1 MIMNNN
7 FGKYL
12 FVCVFVLLL
21 VWSCSQQTYDLV
33 IHDGT
38 IIDGSGAEGYQ
49 ADIGISDGK
58 TQKIGKIRESQ
69 GNQVIDAGGKYVVP
83 GFIDMHTHCD
93 NIRGDKR
100 KAALNYLT
108 QGVTTVV
115 SGNCG
120 SGTYKVEEYFKRL
133 KAQGIG
139 VNVVH
144 LVGQGAVRFAVL
156 KNADRTPTEEELEE
170 MRSLVDRAMS
180 EGAAGLSTGLFYAPG
195 SYTKTDEVVALC
207 EVVKQQGGIYAT
219 HIRDESTYTIG
230 LEASIRE
237 AIEIG
242 ERADV
247 PVQISHIKAL
257 GKPVW
262 GKAEAVCQ
270 IVEEAQSRGVTVYAD
285 QYPYNASS
293 TGLVAAVVP
302 RWVQAD
308 GKMPERLKDT
318 DLLPQIK
325 KEMVKNIERRG
336 GADTLVIS
344 SFPEKR
350 EWEGKSLQEISTIL
364 SKSEVDTAIELILL
378 GGPGVISF
386 NQSDEDVEF
395 FMQKPWVMTGS
406 DGSVQV
412 LGDALPHPRSY
423 GTFPRKIRRYVL
435 EKKLLTMEQ
444 AIRSASGL
452 PAEMLGL
459 KDRGQIKEGYMADIV
474 IFDPETIRDK
484 ATFES
489 PHQYSEGILHVL
501 INGISVIENGE
512 FSGTLAG
519 SPLTPHYGDRGHRE
533 PRR

>member
-1 MIMNNN
+1 MKKTRLKNLI
-7 FGKYL
+7 FYTFVIL
-12 FVCVFVLLL
+12 F

-33 IHDGT
+33 IHNGT
-38 IIDGSGAEGYQ
+38 IVDGSGTIGYQ
-49 ADIGISDGK
+49 ASVGITDGK
-58 TQKIGKIRESQ
+58 IVRIGKIKTSQ
-69 GNQVIDAGGKYVVP
+69 GIQAIDAGGKYVAP
-83 GFIDMHTHCD
+83 GFIDMHTHCE
-93 NIRGDKR
+93 NIRSEKR

-120 SGTYKVEEYFKRL
+120 SGTYKVKEYFNQL
-133 KAQGIG
+133 KAQRIG

-156 KNADRTPTEEELEE
+156 KSADRAPTTEELDK
-170 MRSLVDRAMS
+170 MRALVDQAMK

-195 SYTKTDEVVALC
+195 SFAKTDEVATLC
-207 EVVKQQGGIYAT
+207 EVVKQHDGIYAT
-219 HIRDESTYTIG
+219 HIRDESTYSIG

-242 ERADV
+242 ERSGV

-270 IVEEAQSRGVTVYAD
+270 IIEEAQSRGVTVYAD

-302 RWVQAD
+302 RWIQAD
-308 GKMPERLKDT
+308 GKLQERLKDP
-318 DLLPQIK
+318 DLHPRIK
-325 KEMVKNIERRG
+325 MEMADNIERRG
-336 GADTLVIS
+336 GAETLVIS
-344 SFPEKR
+344 SFPKKK
-350 EWEGKSLQEISTIL
+350 EWEGKNLQEIATIL
-364 SKSEVDTAIELILL
+364 SKSEVDAAIELVLM

-386 NQSDEDVEF
+386 NQSNEDVEY
-395 FMQKPWVMTGS
+395 FMQKPYVMTGS

-412 LGDALPHPRSY
+412 LGETLPHPRSY

-435 EKKLLTMEQ
+435 EKNLLTMEQ

-452 PAEMLGL
+452 PAEMLGFT
-459 KDRGQIKEGYMADIV
+459 KRGQIKEGYVADV
-474 IFDPETIRDK
+474 VVFDPETIADK
-484 ATFES
+484 ATFDD

-501 INGISVIENGE
+501 ISGTPAIKNGE
-512 FSGTLAG
+512 FTGALAG
-519 SPLTPHYGDRGHRE
+519 SPLIPHLE
-533 PRR
+533 EKW

>member
-1 MIMNNN
+1 MKKSDV
-7 FGKYL
+7 KYL
-12 FVCVFVLLL
+12 FFCVFVILF

-33 IHDGT
+33 IHNGT
-38 IIDGSGAEGYQ
+38 IVDGSGTKGYQ
-49 ADIGISDGK
+49 ASIGITDGK
-58 TQKIGKIRESQ
+58 IVRIGKIKTSRGVQ
-69 GNQVIDAGGKYVVP
+69 AIDAGGKYVVP

-93 NIRGDKR
+93 NIRSEKR

-120 SGTYKVEEYFKRL
+120 SGTYKVEEYFKKL
-133 KAQGIG
+133 KTQGIG

-144 LVGQGAVRFAVL
+144 LVGQGVVRFAVL
-156 KNADRTPTEEELEE
+156 KSADRVPTTEELEE
-170 MRSLVDRAMS
+170 MRSLVDQSMK
-180 EGAAGLSTGLFYAPG
+180 EGAVGLSTGLFYAPG
-195 SYTKTDEVVALC
+195 SYAKTDEVVALC
-207 EVVKQQGGIYAT
+207 EVVKQHGGFYAT

-237 AIEIG
+237 AVEIG
-242 ERADV
+242 ERSGV
-247 PVQISHIKAL
+247 PIQISHIKAL

-262 GKAEAVCQ
+262 GKAGAVCQ
-270 IVEEAQSRGVTVYAD
+270 IIEEAQSRGVTVYAD
-285 QYPYNASS
+285 QYPYSASS

-302 RWVQAD
+302 RWVQAE
-308 GKMPERLKDT
+308 GKLQERLKDQ

-325 KEMVKNIERRG
+325 KEMADNIERRG

-344 SFPEKR
+344 SFPKKR
-350 EWEGKSLQEISTIL
+350 EWEGKSLEEISVIM
-364 SKSEVDTAIELILL
+364 SKSEVDAAIELVLM

-386 NQSDEDVEF
+386 NQSDEDVEY
-395 FMQKPWVMTGS
+395 FMQKPYVMTGS

-435 EKKLLTMEQ
+435 DKKLLTMEQ

-452 PAEMLGL
+452 PAEMLGFAE
-459 KDRGQIKEGYMADIV
+459 RGQIKEGYIADV
-474 IFDPETIRDK
+474 VVFDPETIADK
-484 ATFES
+484 ATFDD

-501 INGISVIENGE
+501 ISGVSIIKNGE
-512 FSGTLAG
+512 FTGALAG
-519 SPLTPHYGDRGHRE
+519 SPLIPHLEGNW
-533 PRR
+533 

>member
-1 MIMNNN
+1 MKKIHV
-7 FGKYL
+7 KYL
-12 FVCVFVLLL
+12 VFYTFVFLF

-38 IIDGSGAEGYQ
+38 IHDGTGTKGYR
-49 ADIGISDGK
+49 ASIGITDGK
-58 TQKIGKIRESQ
+58 IARIGKVKASQ
-69 GNQVIDAGGKYVVP
+69 GVQAIDAGGKYIVP

-93 NIRGDKR
+93 NIRSEKR
-100 KAALNYLT
+100 KSALNYLT

-120 SGTYKVEEYFKRL
+120 SGTYKVEEYFKQL

-139 VNVVH
+139 VNVAH
-144 LVGQGAVRFAVL
+144 LVGQGTVRFAAL
-156 KNADRTPTEEELEE
+156 KSSDRAPTAEELEE
-170 MRSLVDRAMS
+170 MRSLVDQAME
-180 EGAAGLSTGLFYAPG
+180 EGAVGLSTGLFYAPG
-195 SYTKTDEVVALC
+195 SYAKTEEVIALC
-207 EVVKQQGGIYAT
+207 EVVKQHGGIYAT
-219 HIRDESTYTIG
+219 HIRDESNYTIG

-237 AIEIG
+237 AVEIG
-242 ERADV
+242 EKSGV

-262 GKAEAVCQ
+262 GKAGAVCE
-270 IVEEAQSRGVTVYAD
+270 IIEEAQARGVTVYAD

-308 GKMPERLKDT
+308 GKLRERLKDPE
-318 DLLPQIK
+318 LLSQIK
-325 KEMVKNIERRG
+325 KEMAANIERRG
-336 GADTLVIS
+336 GSNTLVIS

-350 EWEGKSLQEISTIL
+350 EWEGKSLEEISVIL
-364 SKSEVDTAIELILL
+364 SKSEVDAAIELILM
-378 GGPGVISF
+378 GGPGIISF
-386 NQSDEDVEF
+386 NQSNEDVEY
-395 FMQKPWVMTGS
+395 FMQKSYVMTGS

-435 EKKLLTMEQ
+435 EKKLVTMEQ

-452 PAEMLGL
+452 PAKMLGFT
-459 KDRGQIKEGYMADIV
+459 DRGLIKEGYVADV
-474 IFDPETIRDK
+474 VVFDQETIADK
-484 ATFES
+484 ATFDD

-501 INGISVIENGE
+501 ISGVSVIKNGE
-512 FSGTLAG
+512 FTGALAG
-519 SPLTPHYGDRGHRE
+519 SPLIPHSKENR
-533 PRR
+533 

>member
-1 MIMNNN
+1 MRKNPVKYMIL
-7 FGKYL
+7 YAVL
-12 FVCVFVLLL
+12 FWF
-21 VWSCSQQTYDLV
+21 VWSCSPPAFDIV
-33 IHDGT
+33 IHGGTVVDGT
-38 IIDGSGAEGYQ
+38 GTKSYP

-58 TQKIGKIRESQ
+58 VVKIGKIKASQ
-69 GNQVIDAGGKYVVP
+69 GTQVIDAAGKFIVP
-83 GFIDMHTHCD
+83 GFIDMHTHCE
-93 NIRGDKR
+93 NIRSEKR

-115 SGNCG
+115 TGNCG
-120 SGTYKVEEYFKRL
+120 SGTYKVEDYFQHL
-133 KAQGIG
+133 KKQGIG

-156 KNADRTPTEEELEE
+156 KNADRDPSGEELDK
-170 MRSLVDRAMS
+170 MRALVDQAMK

-195 SYTKTDEVVALC
+195 SYAKTDEVVSLC
-207 EVVKQQGGIYAT
+207 EVVKHYEGIYAT

-230 LEASIRE
+230 LEGAIQE
-237 AIEIG
+237 AVEIG
-242 ERADV
+242 ERSGL

-270 IVEEAQSRGVTVYAD
+270 IIEEARSRDVAVYAD

-293 TGLVAAVVP
+293 TGLVAAVIP

-308 GKMPERLKDT
+308 GKLIERLKDP
-318 DLLPQIK
+318 DLLPKIK
-325 KEMVKNIERRG
+325 KEMADNIERRG
-336 GADTLVIS
+336 GADTLVLS
-344 SFPEKR
+344 AFPEKR
-350 EWEGKSLQEISTIL
+350 EWEGKSLEEIAVAL
-364 SKSEVDTAIELILL
+364 SKSEVDVAIALILR

-386 NQSDEDVEF
+386 NQSDEDVEYF
-395 FMQKPWVMTGS
+395 IQKPYVMTGS

-412 LGDALPHPRSY
+412 PGDALPHPRSY

-459 KDRGQIKEGYMADIV
+459 SDRGQIKEGFVADIV
-474 IFDPETIRDK
+474 VFDPETIRDI
-484 ATFES
+484 ATFED

-501 INGISVIENGE
+501 VGGVSVIANGE
-512 FSGTLAG
+512 FTGALAG
-519 SPLTPHYGDRGHRE
+519 SPLVHSQTGKW
-533 PRR
+533 